1 MNNNNKIFN
10 EDMLD
15 EIAPSNEERIK
26 KKLQRLTFCRA
37 LIWTTINLK
46 KSGVVHAP
54 ELAHFLKIDTT
65 YSLKILNEMRN
76 LGLLR
81 SKQVGNMIE
90 FTPVYEKGGNDDI
103 MVIEKFF
110 DLALMKLRTMGVLK

>member
-15 EIAPSNEERIK
+15 EIAPSNDERIK

-37 LIWTTINLK
+37 LIWVTINLK
-46 KSGVVHAP
+46 KNGVVHAP

-65 YSLKILNEMRN
+65 YSLRILNEMRD
-76 LGLLR
+76 LGLLH

-90 FTPVYEKGGNDDI
+90 FTPVYEKGENDDV
-103 MVIEKFF
+103 MTIEKFF
-110 DLALMKLRTMGVLK
+110 DSALMKLKTMGVLK